1 MAKKTDTTA
10 EPVVVEERVLSE
22 IHALLDKGTTPLM
35 VEKLIE
41 GPVIG
46 IEDLS
51 FEVARGEFVK
61 PEQLDAS
68 LLGVVMEAEADPEY
82 MLLDAAAKDQA
93 SELAEQKVFFDALSK
108 AEKNRLLVEQFDWT
122 VQELDVSTS
131 ESLRPRFVTRA
142 IETEAKIAEF
152 DSPLAKWQAR
162 GKEREAQMRDAIRM
176 NRETLA
182 ALKYAQTATTPAPAP
197 ATTSTGGN

>member
-1 MAKKTDTTA
+1 MMNPYRLATRGGS
-10 EPVVVEERVLSE
+10 VVGAVF
-22 IHALLDKGTTPLM
+22 A
-35 VEKLIE
+35 
-41 GPVIG
+41 IG
-46 IEDLS
+46 IALALAGCITVPPGLPQAMAAP
-51 FEVARGEFVK
+51 EV
-61 PEQLDAS
+61 
-68 LLGVVMEAEADPEY
+68 
-82 MLLDAAAKDQA
+82 LLDAAARDQA

-142 IETEAKIAEF
+142 IETEAKIEAF
-152 DSPLAKWQAR
+152 DTPLAKWQAR

-182 ALKYAQTATTPAPAP
+182 ALKYAATATTPAPAP
-197 ATTSTGGN
+197 TTTSTGGN